1 MNNYKAEQLGNKW
14 LRTNGISEKQ
24 FNHAEIWQLQAQKTA
39 HNLLKNKADLLTDEQ
54 IQKLMSFCQ
63 LMLNSKYR
71 TNITKRMTYEV
82 MNIGAKVR
90 RKGFVANKSR

>member
-24 FNHAEIWQLQAQKTA
+24 FNQAEIWQLQAQKTA

-63 LMLNSKYR
+63 LMLNSKQR
-71 TNITKRMTYEV
+71 QGITKRMTYEV
-82 MNIGAKVR
+82 MNIGTKIR
-90 RKGFVANKSR
+90 RQGFKTKKSR